1 MIIRDK
7 EGLIKRADVI
17 FTSRYVRMIVRMNT
31 ESSKVVV
38 VVTLVRVIANIHP
51 SQRSLYESSMAH
63 QQCTLPRQSCQQL
76 DTEERIV
83 SSFNSLSHAI
93 ATAKK
98 YALIFFRDSTHQK
111 YGPLPYDIRDQSKRK
126 GELLG

>member
-38 VVTLVRVIANIHP
+38 VVTLVNVIA
-51 SQRSLYESSMAH
+51 SSSKSTQSLWEFH
-63 QQCTLPRQSCQQL
+63 GTL
-76 DTEERIV
+76 TMY
-83 SSFNSLSHAI
+83 
-93 ATAKK
+93 TAKTVPS
-98 YALIFFRDSTHQK
+98 AT
-111 YGPLPYDIRDQSKRK
+111 
-126 GELLG
+126 

>member
-38 VVTLVRVIANIHP
+38 VATLVRVIANIHP
-51 SQRSLYESSMAH
+51 SQHSLYESSMAH
-63 QQCTLPRQSCQQL
+63 QQCTLPGQSRQQL
-76 DTEERIV
+76 DIEEY
-83 SSFNSLSHAI
+83 SQA
-93 ATAKK
+93 
-98 YALIFFRDSTHQK
+98 STHC
-111 YGPLPYDIRDQSKRK
+111 RMQSPQPRNMPIYSFVIPRIKNTAHFNTV
-126 GELLG
+126 